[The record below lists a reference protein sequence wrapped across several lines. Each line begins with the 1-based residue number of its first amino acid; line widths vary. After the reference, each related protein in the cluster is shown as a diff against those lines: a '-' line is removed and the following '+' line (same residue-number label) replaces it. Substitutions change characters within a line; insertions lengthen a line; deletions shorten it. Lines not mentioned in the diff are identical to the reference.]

1 MTEKANVV
9 SDEELVAYL
18 DDELS
23 GAERSA
29 IESRLNA
36 DPAAKERLEYLRA
49 GDRPFAEAFD
59 AVLQSAPSERLR
71 DILLESAR
79 GRREPEFG
87 RAWRVD
93 RRLAAIAAAIVLFVA
108 GAVVGANLPGVAPIS
123 ESESESLDTP
133 DGWRA
138 VVTDY
143 LDLYTRDTLANIAE
157 DPALLDKQLAYVGA
171 KLSLDL
177 SSEKVALPD
186 LALKRSQILDL
197 EGKPLAQIVYLPM
210 DGGPVAF
217 CIIRSGNKAEQAPM
231 FENRQGKNVV
241 YWSKGGHEFML
252 VGDLS
257 RSQLEPLATSL
268 AARVT

>member
-23 GAERSA
+23 RAERSA

-59 AVLQSAPSERLR
+59 AVLRAAPSDRLR
-71 DILLESAR
+71 DILRESAR
-79 GRREPEFG
+79 GRPESNLG
-87 RAWRVD
+87 RAWHVD
-93 RRLAAIAAAIVLFVA
+93 RRLAAIAAAIVLFV
-108 GAVVGANLPGVAPIS
+108 GGVVVGANLPAVEPIS

-143 LDLYTRDTLANIAE
+143 LDLYTRDTLADIPD
-157 DPALLDKQLAYVGA
+157 DPALLDKQLAFVGD

-177 SSEKVALPD
+177 STEKVTLPD
-186 LALKRSQILDL
+186 LALKRSQIFALG
-197 EGKPLAQIVYLPM
+197 GKPLAQIVYLPV
-210 DGGPVAF
+210 DGSPVAF
-217 CIIRSGNKAEQAPM
+217 CIFRAGDDAEQTPT
-231 FENRQGKNVV
+231 FENRQGKNIV
-241 YWSKGGHEFML
+241 YWSKAGHKFML
-252 VGDLS
+252 IGNLPKS
-257 RSQLEPLATSL
+257 ELEPLANSL
-268 AARVT
+268 ADRFI